1 MRRDVLDLRAFYA
14 SALGGTV
21 REAVGRHLQQA
32 WGDAA
37 DLDVLLWGYATPFAA
52 GLGRARRTVAA
63 MPATQGVE
71 AWPASGRNNACLAP
85 ETALPF
91 PAALF
96 DRVLLAHLLEESDA
110 PGEALAEAARVLR
123 PSGRVVIVAASRTG
137 VWSRA
142 EGTPFGHGRPY
153 SRGQLEREVRAAG
166 LEPSAWSR
174 TLYAP
179 PLAVLA
185 PAAGLWEEVGRRLW
199 PPLGGLV
206 LLEATKRTFAI
217 RAPPAPARV
226 RSRVRPVL
234 VPAPAPAVRAAALAT
249 RTPCAI
255 SDPDVVPDLGRSPA
269 P

>member
-14 SALGGTV
+14 SPLGASV
-21 REAVGRHLQQA
+21 REAVGRHLVQA

-37 DLDVLLWGYATPFAA
+37 NLDVLLWGYATPFAA
-52 GLGRARRTVAA
+52 ALGGARRTVAA
-63 MPATQGVE
+63 MPAAQGVE
-71 AWPASGRNNACLAP
+71 AWPAAGRNLACLAP
-85 ETALPF
+85 EDALPF

-96 DRVLLAHLLEESDA
+96 DRVLLVHLLEESDA
-110 PGEALAEAARVLR
+110 PGEALAEAARVMR
-123 PSGRVVIVAASRTG
+123 PSGRVVVAVAARAG

-166 LEPSAWSR
+166 LEPAAWSR

-179 PLAVLA
+179 PLALLV
-185 PAAGLWEEVGRRLW
+185 PAAGLWEAVGRRLW

-206 LLEATKRTFAI
+206 LLEATKRTLAVRTP
-217 RAPPAPARV
+217 RAPVRERV
-226 RSRVRPVL
+226 RARTGL
-234 VPAPAPAVRAAALAT
+234 VPAPAPAALAGG
-249 RTPCAI
+249 TPCGI
-255 SDPDVVPDLGRSPA
+255 SDPHLPRSPA